1 VKRSGFLRLLLL
13 APLGA
18 RQASAASF
26 SPDRAI
32 HFLLRHQSDDGAW
45 RSETYGAFR
54 DGRALTPHVL
64 RCLAR
69 FDDPAL
75 ASAKKKAVSWLLARA
90 SDDLFDDFPVHIAS
104 ALLESA
110 ARIDTLAPLQPVAVK
125 RLLSLQ
131 TESGGWS
138 YSPVPVAP
146 SDSPAPMQQPNLSAT
161 AIAID
166 GLRAA
171 GGQINETAG
180 KVAEGRDRPPGG
192 PREWEVNDRPWADY
206 RAYHGRI
213 HSPPIP
219 RTGAETDPCHF
230 PTASDA
236 IVRSLPFVRS
246 CQNHGTGDPAF
257 DDGGFFQMPLDPTR
271 NKAGQAG
278 IDRHGNPRFTS
289 YAAATAD
296 GLRCLLSA
304 APCPGISARACPGI
318 VQRSRA
324 ARQWLDSFSW
334 SPDAPPADLAYYAA
348 RGISLTASMPGG
360 SARAVRSMRAG
371 LEKAALPDGSW
382 KNPAAEMREN
392 DPIVATALALEA
404 SLG

>member
-1 VKRSGFLRLLLL
+1 MKRADFLRLLLL

-18 RQASAASF
+18 RQASAAAT
-26 SPDRAI
+26 SPDIAI
-32 HFLLRHQSDDGAW
+32 QFLVRHQSDDGAW

-75 ASAKKKAVSWLLARA
+75 TSAKNKAVSWLLARA
-90 SDDLFDDFPVHIAS
+90 SDDLFDAFPVHIAS
-104 ALLESA
+104 AVLESA
-110 ARIDTLAPLQPVAVK
+110 ARIAALAPLQPVAVK

-131 TESGGWS
+131 TASGGWS
-138 YSPVPVAP
+138 YSPVLVPP
-146 SDSPAPMQQPNLSAT
+146 SASPAPMQQPNLSAT

-171 GGQINETAG
+171 GGHLESI
-180 KVAEGRDRPPGG
+180 
-192 PREWEVNDRPWADY
+192 
-206 RAYHGRI
+206 I
-213 HSPPIP
+213 H
-219 RTGAETDPCHF
+219 A
-230 PTASDA
+230 
-236 IVRSLPFVRS
+236 LPFVRS
-246 CQNHGTGDPAF
+246 CQNHSTGDPAF

-278 IDRHGNPRFTS
+278 IDRHGKTRFTS

-304 APCPGISARACPGI
+304 GSSPDSPDVI
-318 VQRSRA
+318 A
-324 ARQWLDSFSW
+324 ARHWLDCFSW
-334 SPDAPPADLAYYAA
+334 YPAAIPADLAYYAA
-348 RGISLTASMPGG
+348 RSISLTASTPGG
-360 SARAVRSMRAG
+360 SERAMKSMRQY
-371 LEKAALPDGSW
+371 LHKAALPDGSW
-382 KNPAAEMREN
+382 KNSAAEMREN